1 MLCSRTLLFILPTYK
16 HLHLLTPPS
25 HTIPPHTSF
34 LANTSLFST
43 SVGKNGFVSNILNRM
58 VCLNQWHEHFLTDF
72 PTPPSKDP
80 LFWTSEISQELPE
93 ALESPNYKKTKK
105 KFWFPTLEV
114 PKCISTRWHKQRS
127 YGHRRVWPVPRDE
140 GPLSLS
146 KALGTGHQASC
157 SPSHEDPPHS
167 EGWATSHHPQ
177 PEEVLK
183 CWKDISSHFIFVTP
197 YFR

>member
-25 HTIPPHTSF
+25 HSIPPHPSF
-34 LANTSLFST
+34 VANTSLLST
-43 SVGKNGFVSNILNRM
+43 SVSKHAFVSNILNRM
-58 VCLNQWHEHFLTDF
+58 VCLNQWQWALPDRFSHPSIKGSPLLNLWNLTRASWS
-72 PTPPSKDP
+72 TGESQLSK
-80 LFWTSEISQELPE
+80 
-93 ALESPNYKKTKK
+93 KKK

-114 PKCISTRWHKQRS
+114 PKCISTWWHKQRRS
-127 YGHRRVWPVPRDE
+127 YEHRRPVPKDE
-140 GPLSLS
+140 GPLGPS

-177 PEEVLK
+177 PEEILK
-183 CWKDISSHFIFVTP
+183 CWKDISSHFIFVMP